1 LASCNARVSIRMAL
15 FGIDAARPLSSA
27 KPKALLHCRYQRQL
41 FPDQRWWDVWQH
53 LLGSGDR
60 DAAARPMVEAF
71 YVAVRVAPFELV
83 LAFLEQA
90 HNRQNLALSGLQQ
103 RFRIPPSRSAL
114 TDPVIPRHLLASY
127 DNLLPGA
134 PLSSCGSGAAAAA
147 QTAQTRSLSQP
158 LAAARS
164 AG

>member
-1 LASCNARVSIRMAL
+1 M
-15 FGIDAARPLSSA
+15 SSA

-60 DAAARPMVEAF
+60 DAAARPMVEAL
-71 YVAVRVAPFELV
+71 YVAPFELV

-127 DNLLPGA
+127 DSLLPGA
-134 PLSSCGSGAAAAA
+134 PLSSCRSGPAAAA
-147 QTAQTRSLSQP
+147 QTAETRSLSQP